1 MLSSRLLVVDDM
13 IKVMSEKFSIDEVV
27 GSIRSGG
34 IGAIVTFVG
43 TVRGNSK
50 GREVDRIEI
59 QVYKDMA
66 VKQLRAIRE
75 EAIAKLGVEEVAI
88 VHRYGRLDVSE
99 NIMMIAVG
107 AGHRPEAFEACRYV
121 LEAIKE
127 KVPLWKKEV
136 TPEGDYWIEGEEYE
150 QTE

>member
-1 MLSSRLLVVDDM
+1 M
-13 IKVMSEKFSIDEVV
+13 IKVTSEDFSIDEIV

-34 IGAIVTFVG
+34 MGAIVTFIG

-59 QVYKDMA
+59 QVYEEMA
-66 VKQLRAIRE
+66 VNQLQAIRE
-75 EAIAKLGVEEVAI
+75 EAIAKFGVDEVAI
-88 VHRYGRLDVSE
+88 VHRYGTLDVSD

-121 LEAIKE
+121 LETIKE
-127 KVPLWKKEV
+127 KVPLWKKEF
-136 TPEGDYWIEGEEYE
+136 TSEGDYWI
-150 QTE
+150 